1 MKKRNLVLVFIMALA
16 LTACAGKAAN
26 TSESSPGPAKAV
38 ESAMESLKVLDFKAF
53 NGYTDN
59 YIATYRNFLGIPVS
73 RKYRVFNELQQT
85 ELKGGKRYR
94 WNKEL
99 AEKIVENL
107 SWEIGEV
114 RQEGNKAWVDI
125 TLTNKDLTDVTG
137 IYEINLIK
145 GMIQSEGLGMMHLT
159 REIFNL
165 TSEGG
170 DICAIVDEMDEI
182 RNFEVTVRL
191 DEEAGKWKVHLS
203 EEFINAF
210 MGNLGGGLDDGKYS
224 EEVEKQLE
232 ELEFEMNNKADRIGD
247 NIEQWAEGLFE

>member
-1 MKKRNLVLVFIMALA
+1 
-16 LTACAGKAAN
+16 
-26 TSESSPGPAKAV
+26 
-38 ESAMESLKVLDFKAF
+38 
-53 NGYTDN
+53 
-59 YIATYRNFLGIPVS
+59 
-73 RKYRVFNELQQT
+73 
-85 ELKGGKRYR
+85 
-94 WNKEL
+94 
-99 AEKIVENL
+99 
-107 SWEIGEV
+107 
-114 RQEGNKAWVDI
+114 
-125 TLTNKDLTDVTG
+125 
-137 IYEINLIK
+137 
-145 GMIQSEGLGMMHLT
+145 MIQSEGLGMMHLT